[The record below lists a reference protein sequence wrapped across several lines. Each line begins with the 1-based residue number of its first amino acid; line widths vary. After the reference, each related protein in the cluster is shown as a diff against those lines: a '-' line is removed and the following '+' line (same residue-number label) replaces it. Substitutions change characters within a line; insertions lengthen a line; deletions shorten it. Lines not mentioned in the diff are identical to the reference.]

1 VVVLLLPLYLAI
13 DDGKFNHGGGSGG
26 SSGPAALAAAVV
38 VVVGSNWQQKWL
50 AMRALMVA

>member
-1 VVVLLLPLYLAI
+1 MPLYLAI